1 MFIRPRKHT
10 AKDGSIS
17 ISFQVLE
24 SSWDADRKRSVHKVV
39 KNLGTCKIYRYDAA
53 RMTQHEYYRLILR
66 KYTAF
71 RESAETELKDFDE
84 RERLL
89 KKIKKTIQENDNYRS
104 GGFDDTALRQLY
116 LIFNK

>member
-1 MFIRPRKHT
+1 MFVRPRKHT

-24 SSWDADRKRSVHKVV
+24 SSWDADRKRSVHRVV

-53 RMTQHEYYRLILR
+53 RMTQGEYYSLILR
-66 KYTAF
+66 KYKTFFDA
-71 RESAETELKDFDE
+71 AVTELKGFDE

-89 KKIKKTIQENDNYRS
+89 KKIKKTIRENDNYRS
-104 GGFDDTALRQLY
+104 GGFDDATVRKLF